1 MEEELLYGLPDG
13 PDPDLDETLLECIE
27 DVLFNNSFQFVESME
42 GGSQDLFIVWVDLA
56 PWENSGDGWN
66 VWDKLLVSEESFQAA
81 SLA

>member
-13 PDPDLDETLLECIE
+13 PDPDLDETL
-27 DVLFNNSFQFVESME
+27 LFNNSFQFVESME